1 MFCLLW
7 HVASELLWQVV
18 KSSDH
23 WNPQK
28 VLVDEMQRWWLG
40 RSVFVK
46 LLTRQSRVTSMIKTY
61 RSQDASFD
69 SAMRAAAETAEEQ
82 KMKMVCNARM
92 LQTRLVV
99 ERFVQQGFDYMAGFM
114 SLWSICTLEDAML
127 QVTKQ
132 TSADDPMHLELTCAC
147 KQVPRLMTVQCSEM
161 IPVVTRS
168 PSSSFMQT
176 TSPARAREL

>member
-1 MFCLLW
+1 
-7 HVASELLWQVV
+7 LLWQVV

-69 SAMRAAAETAEEQ
+69 SAMQAAAETAEEQ
-82 KMKMVCNARM
+82 KMKMVCNVCCKQDWLSRG
-92 LQTRLVV
+92 V
-99 ERFVQQGFDYMAGFM
+99 VQQGFDYMAGFM

-147 KQVPRLMTVQCSEM
+147 KQVPQLMTVQCSEM
-161 IPVVTRS
+161 IPVVARS